1 MRTSKSVGDTPLVS
15 KDSTARGNSSYSA
28 LDAGSSIDSQPGSSP
43 RSPRRATLSA
53 FSKDSSRIIAMPA
66 MITKTVIVDERI
78 VAMKRAIS
86 KLTKIVEEKDLQIA
100 TLMNKLEVHN
110 HGESSSGP
118 IHQRTPQDGHK
129 RVEDQH
135 TNSTSIASLS
145 V

>member
-1 MRTSKSVGDTPLVS
+1 MGDTPLVS

-100 TLMNKLEVHN
+100 TVSLKVLI
-110 HGESSSGP
+110 P
-118 IHQRTPQDGHK
+118 INWLINPR
-129 RVEDQH
+129 
-135 TNSTSIASLS
+135 IFM
-145 V
+145 